1 MTRLNVLEES
11 LAHDMLK
18 RARQAGAAKK
28 RLALDSDSD
37 DELFESVMARKA
49 QKVAQESEESE
60 DNSVISKRQQD
71 ESFEIVGHSTSK
83 KDENANGTD
92 DHNVQVENATDNSRP
107 KYLLALLEQKQI
119 RDKEHKA
126 MQRARQQKEGL
137 VVFESDAYLTGTSA
151 VLVEPESVELKP
163 IVEKHAAGKDMSTV
177 KQAEQFASKILQE
190 QLQSARERYFK
201 RMNRL

>member
-60 DNSVISKRQQD
+60 DNSMISKRQQD
-71 ESFEIVGHSTSK
+71 ESFEIVGHTTSK
-83 KDENANGTD
+83 KD
-92 DHNVQVENATDNSRP
+92 ENATDNSRP
-107 KYLLALLEQKQI
+107 KCLLALLEQKQI
-119 RDKEHKA
+119 RDEEHKK
-126 MQRARQQKEGL
+126 MQLARQQKEGI

-151 VLVEPESVELKP
+151 VLVEPESAELKP

-177 KQAEQFASKILQE
+177 KQGEQFASKILQE

>member
-1 MTRLNVLEES
+1 
-11 LAHDMLK
+11 MLK

-37 DELFESVMARKA
+37 DESFESVMARKA

-60 DNSVISKRQQD
+60 HNSVINTRQQD
-71 ESFEIVGHSTSK
+71 ESFETVGHSTSK

-92 DHNVQVENATDNSRP
+92 DHNVQVGNAADNSRP
-107 KYLLALLEQKQI
+107 KYLSALLEQKQI

-137 VVFESDAYLTGTSA
+137 VVFESDAYSTRNKCGVSGARKCGTEA
-151 VLVEPESVELKP
+151 NC
-163 IVEKHAAGKDMSTV
+163 GKACSW
-177 KQAEQFASKILQE
+177 
-190 QLQSARERYFK
+190 
-201 RMNRL
+201 

>member
-1 MTRLNVLEES
+1 
-11 LAHDMLK
+11 MLK

-60 DNSVISKRQQD
+60 HNSVISKRQQD

-83 KDENANGTD
+83 KDENA
-92 DHNVQVENATDNSRP
+92 TDNSRP

-119 RDKEHKA
+119 RDEEHKK
-126 MQRARQQKEGL
+126 MQLARQQKEGI

-151 VLVEPESVELKP
+151 VLVEPESAELKP
-163 IVEKHAAGKDMSTV
+163 IVEKNAAGKDMSTV
-177 KQAEQFASKILQE
+177 KQGEQFASKILQE